1 MENPLNTVTE
11 FLTQE
16 WSKTVEY
23 QTQSWADAKLQLAT
37 NQEQIVGLFNKVASL
52 FCSEW
57 ILFVGVCQFQPVSA
71 DSTISPTVAEYP

>member
-37 NQEQIVGLFNKVASL
+37 NQEQIVGLFDKVASI
-52 FCSEW
+52 FN
-57 ILFVGVCQFQPVSA
+57 
-71 DSTISPTVAEYP
+71 

>member
-1 MENPLNTVTE
+1 FCVLLWYTIDIIKKAQLIGGIKYMENPLNTVTE

-52 FCSEW
+52 FN
-57 ILFVGVCQFQPVSA
+57 
-71 DSTISPTVAEYP
+71 

>member
-37 NQEQIVGLFNKVASL
+37 NQEQIV
-52 FCSEW
+52 
-57 ILFVGVCQFQPVSA
+57 VC
-71 DSTISPTVAEYP
+71 PTRLSHSRG

>member
-37 NQEQIVGLFNKVASL
+37 NQEQITEVFNKVVAP
-52 FCSEW
+52 
-57 ILFVGVCQFQPVSA
+57 FVN
-71 DSTISPTVAEYP
+71 